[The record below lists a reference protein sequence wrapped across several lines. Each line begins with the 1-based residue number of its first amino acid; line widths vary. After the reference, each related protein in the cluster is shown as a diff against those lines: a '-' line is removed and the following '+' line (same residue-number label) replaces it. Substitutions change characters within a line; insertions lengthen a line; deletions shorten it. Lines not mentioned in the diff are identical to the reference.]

1 MSFAPII
8 TGLGE
13 VVAPDETG
21 ARSLELLVFEAA
33 GMALDD
39 AGLGIADL
47 DGIVI
52 AASDMVDGR
61 AITSMLT
68 SGPAGAYLN
77 EEINMASSPGHAL
90 AMAYLQILSG
100 THRRLLVS
108 SWGKASESRGGST
121 QAAERLSAEPFFA
134 RDAGLSAIAAA
145 AFQAQVHRAG
155 AADAAEAAAQ
165 TASRNHGGRVS
176 AAEVRASEPVAHPLR
191 RLELPPET
199 DGAFSILLERADR
212 EQTRAVSLAGAGWCS
227 DSGQVGGRDLVAVP
241 HLARAAQ
248 DAFGRAQLAPGDVD
262 AWELHDY
269 TPDAEILSYGPLG
282 LCAEGEGVRLALSA
296 ERDALRI
303 NAGGGS
309 VAGEPPFGGPLRK
322 VVTAARAI
330 RTGEAQSALAQI
342 STGFAGQFQ
351 SVFVLRGAS
360 S

>member
-1 MSFAPII
+1 MTTAPVIS
-8 TGLGE
+8 GLGE

-33 GMALDD
+33 GMALED

-121 QAAERLSAEPFFA
+121 QAAERLSAEPFFD
-134 RDAGLSAIAAA
+134 RDGGLSALAAA
-145 AFQAQVHRAG
+145 AFQAQAHRAG
-155 AADAAEAAAQ
+155 DADASAAAARV
-165 TASRNHGGRVS
+165 ASRNHGGSVN
-176 AAEVRASEPVAHPLR
+176 AEEVQASEVVAHPLR
-191 RLELPPET
+191 RLELPRET

-212 EQTRAVSLAGAGWCS
+212 DAGGAVALAGAGWCT
-227 DSGQVGGRDLVAVP
+227 DSSQVGKRDLVGLP
-241 HLARAAQ
+241 HLAQAAK
-248 DAFGRAQLAPGDVD
+248 DAFARAGAD
-262 AWELHDY
+262 AGGIDRWELHDT
-269 TPDAEILSYGPLG
+269 TPDAELLAYAPLG
-282 LCAEGEGVRLALSA
+282 LCAPGEGARLALSDEA
-296 ERDALRI
+296 GALVV
-303 NAGGGS
+303 NPDGGS
-309 VAGEPPFGGPLRK
+309 VAGEAPFGGPMRK
-322 VVTAARAI
+322 VVAAARAV
-330 RTGEAQSALAQI
+330 RDGEADSALAHV
-342 STGFAGQFQ
+342 TNGFAGQFQ
-351 SVFVLRGAS
+351 SVFVVRGESA
-360 S
+360 